1 MNKMYITALSA
12 VWADGVKVPST
23 LTLKRKTILKEQL
36 PSGITIELFQ
46 SIWDAI
52 HQNQAEDS
60 TDLIRKL
67 GVLLRKRRM
76 FDPDELK

>member
-1 MNKMYITALSA
+1 MYITVLSA
-12 VWADGVKVPST
+12 VWADGVTVPST
-23 LTLKRKTILKEQL
+23 LTLKRKTTLKEQL

-46 SIWDAI
+46 SIWDVI